1 MHARCKAPSLQY
13 SKSMILRYSRLSAE
27 KSHSVVV
34 TVKTR
39 ALGQKHI
46 LLKSD
51 EIFQVEPSQGWRHA
65 KIAHA
70 VCKDRR
76 SKLWFFPN
84 LVQNRT
90 QKIPFKRTAYLT
102 SVKDPV
108 RSAEVKLVI
117 LPRGVNSKLGQFC
130 HLLAAGGGVVSVCE
144 CAWVG

>member
-1 MHARCKAPSLQY
+1 MHARCKAPALQY

-27 KSHSVVV
+27 KSHSVV
-34 TVKTR
+34 TVKAR

-51 EIFQVEPSQGWRHA
+51 EIFRLVGRHG

-76 SKLWFFPN
+76 SKSKLWFLPN

-90 QKIPFKRTAYLT
+90 QKIPFKRTPLT
-102 SVKDPV
+102 WLPSKIPSVRL
-108 RSAEVKLVI
+108 RSNWWYFLVVWTANS
-117 LPRGVNSKLGQFC
+117 VNSAIMQQVVWC
-130 HLLAAGGGVVSVCE
+130 PCVSVR
-144 CAWVG
+144 VGRLG

>member
-1 MHARCKAPSLQY
+1 MHARCKAPALQY

-27 KSHSVVV
+27 KSHTVV
-34 TVKTR
+34 TVKVR

-51 EIFQVEPSQGWRHA
+51 EIFQLEPSQSWRHA

-76 SKLWFFPN
+76 SKLWFLPN

-108 RSAEVKLVI
+108 CPAEVKLVI

-130 HLLAAGGGVVSVCE
+130 HLAAGGVVSVCE
-144 CAWVG
+144 CVRG